1 MAESNFEVKDFWYNF
16 SDEFNEFNDQFQEV
30 TSQNANSVSVKSP
43 LELENFSSDTIG
55 HNLVLVLVP
64 LFSIIGRA
72 LNWSKFLPDVIF
84 TLLHLKKLIKSI
96 DSAYFMLLVFIQ
108 IYELIENSQFLK
120 TLSKSQKNSQVSE
133 NISYMI

>member
-16 SDEFNEFNDQFQEV
+16 SDEFNDQFQEV
-30 TSQNANSVSVKSP
+30 TSQSANSVSVKSP
-43 LELENFSSDTIG
+43 LELENFSSVT
-55 HNLVLVLVP
+55 NLVLVLVP

-108 IYELIENSQFLK
+108 IYELTENSQFFK